1 MSEFLER
8 LPKAIR
14 QKVLQ
19 ISKDDVGIL
28 GVFEQVFQCGQENQD
43 ARRKAVKTGVSE
55 QLEDSQLIFEL
66 RDVSFLSPIR
76 KKLNLAIT
84 IGSDGNPALLF
95 NKDRVAEMA
104 IPNLQESVKFAA
116 FLPFPEKKNLLYLF
130 IVYRTAGDAVPD
142 PVLLTMN
149 KESVLKQF
157 KDKGLVASDS
167 GNFGECVDY
176 MRKQAILTGFRIGDP
191 FSNNQGPPAFHVE
204 CHRGTKEGTLYFL
217 PDHIIF
223 GFKKPILVFA
233 SNEIESIT
241 YSSITRLTFNV
252 TLITKSQEKYE
263 FSMIDQSEFA
273 NIDEY
278 VKRNQVKD
286 KSMSDELKA
295 KPMVKAHQV
304 GEQSALK
311 EAQQQ
316 LRENRPTGSAP
327 IDSDDEEA
335 DGNFESESESD
346 LSDGSGSDSEADSDE
361 DEDDT
366 DGNDEAADAED
377 ALQHEELELAATEV
391 EDEPLPDFEQPEADT
406 DMVIE
411 EDDEDEGSGVE
422 YD

>member
-1 MSEFLER
+1 MPEFLER
-8 LPKAIR
+8 LPHAVK

-19 ISKDDVGIL
+19 ISNNDAKIL

-55 QLEDSQLIFEL
+55 RLEDSELIFEL

-84 IGSDGNPALLF
+84 IGSDGKPALLF
-95 NKDRVAEMA
+95 NKDRVPEMA

-130 IVYRTAGDAVPD
+130 IVYRTASDEAPD

-149 KESVLKQF
+149 KEGVLKQF
-157 KDKGLVASDS
+157 KDKGLIPVDS
-167 GNFGECVDY
+167 SNFGECVDY

-191 FSNNQGPPAFHVE
+191 FSNSQGPPAFHVE

-223 GFKKPILVFA
+223 GFKKPILVFE

-252 TLITKSQEKYE
+252 TLITKNQEKYE

-316 LRENRPTGSAP
+316 LRENRPTGGVP

-335 DGNFESESESD
+335 DGNFESESE

-361 DEDDT
+361 DADDT
-366 DGNDEAADAED
+366 DDSDGTNDTHDVLQHEEIQIAAADAED
-377 ALQHEELELAATEV
+377 EV
-391 EDEPLPDFEQPEADT
+391 LPDFDQAEAGIDI
-406 DMVIE
+406 VIE
-411 EDDEDEGSGVE
+411 EDDEEEGSGVE